1 MNELVYKALK
11 AWRFLYRRGFIE
23 GFGHLSVRLPQSDR
37 FLITRHS
44 LGAQAGAADL
54 LEMDFQ
60 GRVHGGV
67 GEPPGEFPIHLEVLA
82 ARPDVASVIHYHGL
96 HSTAFT
102 TASGQ
107 RLRPIH
113 LLGTIFHD
121 GIPVHPDPRLVSD
134 RERGAA
140 LARSL
145 GPHRAVLMCAHGAT
159 ITGASVE
166 DAVAGAYLFED
177 NAHRACI
184 AATLGEPQWLDER
197 LAAEAGA
204 ELVAR
209 RGPFKRVWAM
219 VEAEDAERLRQ
230 EHPPPG

>member
-1 MNELVYKALK
+1 MTSLASNMLM

-23 GFGHLSVRLPQSDR
+23 GFGHLSARLPDGKG

-44 LGAQAGAADL
+44 LGLHAAEDDLLVMDFDGRKLAGA
-54 LEMDFQ
+54 
-60 GRVHGGV
+60 

-82 ARPDVASVIHYHGL
+82 ARADVGCVFHYHGM

-102 TASGQ
+102 TARGA

-134 RERGAA
+134 RARGAS

-145 GPHRAVLMCAHGAT
+145 GPHRVVLMCAHGAT
-159 ITGASVE
+159 VTGASVE
-166 DAVAGAYLFED
+166 DTVASAYLFED

-184 AATLGEPQWLDER
+184 AATLGEPQWIDDA
-197 LAAEAGA
+197 LAKDAGA
-204 ELVAR
+204 ELISR

-219 VEAEDAERLRQ
+219 VEAEEAERLAPLRLQ
-230 EHPPPG
+230 PG